1 MWIGG
6 ERAIPVALAP
16 DLFGGPWPGGRA
28 GRNMAAGSVKCRSGA
43 RISSQIRTCTNGTNV
58 IMFDWLYFY
67 AIFLIF
73 GSVGFGS
80 VGFCLFVL
88 LLLLLD
94 FSLLPTY
101 NRSGW
106 PVLSSR

>member
-16 DLFGGPWPGGRA
+16 NLFGGPWPGGRA

-67 AIFLIF
+67 AIFF
-73 GSVGFGS
+73 NFWVCGVWVCG
-80 VGFCLFVL
+80 VLFICTFVIA
-88 LLLLLD
+88 
-94 FSLLPTY
+94 
-101 NRSGW
+101 
-106 PVLSSR
+106 SRLFFVAHL